1 MAPRSSKS
9 RKSRSR
15 VSSMSRQF
23 TQAAV
28 AIIGM
33 TGMVGATF
41 ISLLIS
47 DLADARNL
55 LLGGLIATTTTAT
68 VWLFKNGKNGGHSS

>member
-1 MAPRSSKS
+1 MLSQ
-9 RKSRSR
+9 SR
-15 VSSMSRQF
+15 VNSMGRQF

-33 TGMVGATF
+33 TGMVTATI
-41 ISLLIS
+41 ISLLVP

-55 LLGGLIATTTTAT
+55 LLGGLIASTSTAAA
-68 VWLFKNGKNGGHSS
+68 WLFRLNGKNGGHNS

>member
-1 MAPRSSKS
+1 MN
-9 RKSRSR
+9 
-15 VSSMSRQF
+15 RQF

-33 TGMVGATF
+33 TGLVTGMIIT
-41 ISLLIS
+41 LIVP

-55 LLGGLIATTTTAT
+55 LLGGLIASPDSFPT
-68 VWLFKNGKNGGHSS
+68 VSPVSDNWGTI